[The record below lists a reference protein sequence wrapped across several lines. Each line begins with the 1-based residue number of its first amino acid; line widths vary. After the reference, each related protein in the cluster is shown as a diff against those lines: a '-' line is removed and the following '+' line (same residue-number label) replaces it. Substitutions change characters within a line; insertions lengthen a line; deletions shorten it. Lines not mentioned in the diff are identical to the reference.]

1 MIKTYDVVDNS
12 KFQVDIAMR
21 LPPVFMMDTLLLHN
35 MGVRLDSDLS
45 PVPPLEPGVN
55 ITEHISNST
64 DLYQTFSTLYGGNPA
79 MLIIPHILRWAILSI
94 CLDQT
99 DTE

>member
-1 MIKTYDVVDNS
+1 MEPQ
-12 KFQVDIAMR
+12 FQVDIAMR

-35 MGVRLDSDLS
+35 MGVSLDSALS

-79 MLIIPHILRWAILSI
+79 MLIIPHILRWAIFVCLS
-94 CLDQT
+94 
-99 DTE
+99 